1 MTQPELESDSRILS
15 PPERFSEI
23 LFGLIMVLS
32 FTCAMSVAT
41 AGKEDVREMLVGAIG
56 CNLAWGIVDAVMYLL
71 NVLAG
76 RGRSIALLRSLRGTS
91 DAALAHRIVAEALPP
106 LVASTLKESDLESIR
121 EQLRR
126 LPGPPARPWL
136 EPRDWRGAAGVFL
149 LVFLSTF
156 PVVVPFVFI
165 GAPALA
171 LRVSNGIAIAM
182 LFVAGYKLALYSGLR
197 PARTGLAMVT
207 VGAVLV
213 AVTIAL
219 GG

>member
-126 LPGPPARPWL
+126 LPEPPARPWL